1 MFKEISFELY
11 KNLKD
16 DFFHQVKI
24 MSYSDG
30 SRGFIAFEPNDNV
43 LDGLFLSI
51 AKREYEEAVYEI
63 KSAQEWIAERKE
75 KGLGYDEEGMRKTI
89 NSYRSRKSR
98 AKKRIVEENKK
109 FEKELAWCIVYKKFI
124 A

>member
-1 MFKEISFELY
+1 MLKKISLEQY
-11 KNLKD
+11 KNLGD

-30 SRGFIAFEPNDNV
+30 SREYIAFEPNDGV
-43 LDGLFLSI
+43 LEGLFLSI

-63 KSAQEWIAERKE
+63 KSAQEWIAEK
-75 KGLGYDEEGMRKTI
+75 KANGDGYDKEAMRKAI

-98 AKKRIVEENKK
+98 AKQRIVQENKK
-109 FEKELAWCIVYKKFI
+109 FETELAWRIVYQKL
-124 A
+124 